1 MKWLVAL
8 VVAVAGTAAAAT
20 ADPWIEGGATEPRVV
35 LYYFWSPT
43 CPHCKAARPFVDEL
57 ARENAWIALKDLE
70 VIGNVDNRRL
80 YASLAARIGRQ
91 PRSVPAFLYCG
102 EMITGF
108 DQADGIGAFLTE
120 RLTECRNRLLLGLDA
135 AAAQPPPAPVTVPF
149 LGKVDVD
156 EWSLPALTLVLAAL
170 DSFNPCAMFVLL
182 FLLTLLVHA
191 RNRARMLLVGST
203 FVVVSGVVYFLFMA
217 AWLNLF
223 LIAGQIAW
231 ITLAAGLLAVVIA
244 LFNIKD
250 YFWSGRGASLS
261 IPASRRADL
270 FQRMRGLVGAD
281 RLAPLMGG
289 TLILALVANAYEL
302 LCTAGFPMV
311 FTRALTLNSLP
322 TSSYYTYLVAYNVI
336 YVIPLLLI
344 VVLFVFSLGNRK
356 LSESEGRTLKL
367 VSGLMMLGLGIVL
380 ILAPDLLGNV
390 LVALGLVAAAIA
402 GTAIIRW
409 LSPTPRS

>member
-1 MKWLVAL
+1 
-8 VVAVAGTAAAAT
+8 VAV
-20 ADPWIEGGATEPRVV
+20 
-35 LYYFWSPT
+35 
-43 CPHCKAARPFVDEL
+43 PF
-57 ARENAWIALKDLE
+57 
-70 VIGNVDNRRL
+70 
-80 YASLAARIGRQ
+80 
-91 PRSVPAFLYCG
+91 F
-102 EMITGF
+102 
-108 DQADGIGAFLTE
+108 
-120 RLTECRNRLLLGLDA
+120 
-135 AAAQPPPAPVTVPF
+135 
-149 LGKVDVD
+149 GKVDVD

-231 ITLAAGLLAVVIA
+231 ITLAAGLLAVAIA

-250 YFWSGRGASLS
+250 YFWPGRGASLS
-261 IPASRRADL
+261 IPASRRPDL

-344 VVLFVFSLGNRK
+344 VVLFVVSLGNRK

-367 VSGLMMLGLGIVL
+367 VSGLMMLGLGVVL
-380 ILAPDLLGNV
+380 VLAPDLLGNV